1 MQCTNFSL
9 EARCWHIMAHIG
21 AVIKIW
27 LDKGGEQNIIYFFRT
42 SRQICYRKLTIIP
55 RDDLPICLF
64 FTLSLT
70 SSLSLVL
77 FILFL
82 LVTAGLEAELSWC
95 FDWLFS
101 FQAHC
106 FSQNCCSIS
115 ISSKSYYYKKCTDIT
130 SLLKCTTASERDE
143 TEVGR

>member
-27 LDKGGEQNIIYFFRT
+27 LDRGGEQNIIYFFLHSKT
-42 SRQICYRKLTIIP
+42 NLFVKLTNIP
-55 RDDLPICLF
+55 RDNLPFLFIFYF

-82 LVTAGLEAELSWC
+82 LVTAGLEAELS
-95 FDWLFS
+95 
-101 FQAHC
+101 
-106 FSQNCCSIS
+106 
-115 ISSKSYYYKKCTDIT
+115 
-130 SLLKCTTASERDE
+130 
-143 TEVGR
+143 